1 MKKTIAGISILIAA
15 SLGIPAHAAD
25 YTVEKPPAPNFAAPT
40 SIEIVT
46 VGDNINRT
54 AVDTSK
60 NSALI
65 PPRFGSP
72 TSNLRGSGEPLT
84 PNLAADYTSKA
95 AVGGISVQPTVTV
108 TSTISQAIPGK
119 LDMTVYEDYLTYD
132 AFTEVIDDLYYTG
145 GYLAKLIIPDLN
157 ISAKV
162 YEGTTT
168 AALAKGIGHFA
179 ETSIWDG
186 NVCLASHNR
195 GTGAYF
201 ADIHELELGAEI
213 RFTTKLG
220 TRKYEVYSVE
230 KIAVDDISSLQNTSD
245 NILTLITCVK
255 YESDKYRWCVQAE
268 QVE

>member
-1 MKKTIAGISILIAA
+1 MKKTIAKISLLLAA
-15 SLGIPAHAAD
+15 SLKIPASAAD
-25 YTVEKPPAPNFAAPT
+25 YTVEEPPAPNFAAPT
-40 SIEIVT
+40 SIETVT
-46 VGDNINRT
+46 VGDSCSRT

-84 PNLAADYTSKA
+84 PNLAADHTGKA

-108 TSTISQAIPGK
+108 TSTISQIVPGTIDTAI
-119 LDMTVYEDYLTYD
+119 YEDYLTYE
-132 AFTEVIDDLYYTG
+132 AFTKVTDDLYYTG
-145 GYLAKLIIPDLN
+145 GYLAKLIIPDLD

-162 YEGTTT
+162 YEGT
-168 AALAKGIGHFA
+168 ANSVLAKGVGHFNK
-179 ETSIWDG
+179 TSIWDG

-201 ADIHELELGAEI
+201 ADINELESGAEI

>member
-15 SLGIPAHAAD
+15 SLGIPAYAAD
-25 YTVEKPPAPNFAAPT
+25 YTVKKPPTPNFAAPT
-40 SIEIVT
+40 SIETVT
-46 VGDNINRT
+46 VGDNINRA

-84 PNLAADYTSKA
+84 PNLAADYASKA
-95 AVGGISVQPTVTV
+95 AVSGISVQPTVTV
-108 TSTISQAIPGK
+108 TSTISQVILGTI
-119 LDMTVYEDYLTYD
+119 DTTVYEDYLTYE
-132 AFTEVIDDLYYTG
+132 AFTEVTNDLYYTG
-145 GYLAKLIIPDLN
+145 GYLAKLIIPDLD

-162 YEGTTT
+162 YEGTENST
-168 AALAKGIGHFA
+168 LAKGIGHFA

-213 RFTTKLG
+213 RFITKLG
-220 TRKYEVYSVE
+220 MRKYEVYSVE